1 MTRQTILITGASD
14 GIGAVYA
21 DRFARRGA
29 NLILVA
35 RRAEKLEALARTLR
49 DDTGVAVEILAADLA
64 RADDLARVETRL
76 RTDATISGLI
86 NNAGIA
92 GESAFVESDPAFLT
106 GMIALNVMAVARLS
120 AAIAPRLAKRGEGTL
135 INITSVTALMPDA
148 FTAVYPAT
156 KAFVLAFTEALQVE
170 LGSRGVRVQAVLPGI
185 TRTAIW
191 TQAQIANIPAH
202 MVMDVNEMVD
212 AALAGFDLGEAITIP
227 TLPDNADL
235 DAYLAARS
243 ALRPNL
249 SHQHAA
255 PRYGVA
261 PVAQGDVP

>member
-1 MTRQTILITGASD
+1 VTQDTILITGASD

-21 DRFARRGA
+21 DRLARRGA

-35 RRAEKLEALARTLR
+35 RRAEKLADLAARLESE
-49 DDTGVAVEILAADLA
+49 TGVTVEVLAADLA
-64 RADDLARVETRL
+64 KADDLARVEARL
-76 RTDATISGLI
+76 RDDDAITGLV

-92 GESAFVESDPAFLT
+92 GEGAFVDADPAFVT
-106 GMIALNVMAVARLS
+106 GMINLNIVAVTRLA
-120 AAIAPRLAKRGEGTL
+120 AAIAPRIAAKGAGTI
-135 INITSVTALMPDA
+135 INITSVTALMPEA

-156 KAFVLAFTEALQVE
+156 KAFVLAFTEALQAE
-170 LGSRGVRVQAVLPGI
+170 LGARGVRIQAVLPGI

-191 TQAQIANIPAH
+191 EEAQLANIPAH

-227 TLPDNADL
+227 ALPDNADL
-235 DAYLAARS
+235 DAYLAART

-249 SHQHAA
+249 SHAHAA
-255 PRYGVA
+255 GRYSLVNA
-261 PVAQGDVP
+261 